1 MNVQFY
7 RDSVQR
13 HGLGATIHH
22 AVYRA
27 ANHLADVAVWDAIA
41 ITRDMLDE
49 RFLQHEGS
57 IHGRMVEASAMRPYV
72 ADPVNQLADAFV
84 DEAAARGDRCYVV
97 FDGDHLASY
106 GWYSTRPM
114 RLTEVRGAPVL
125 HYDPRYAYMYHTF
138 TRPEQRGR
146 RLNNR
151 CIAAALDDWTRAGF
165 SGLLAYVVSS
175 NHASLK
181 SCKRMGFQTFGH
193 VIVLTVGAHQRW
205 SVTPGCKKYGFRVE
219 AAAS

>member
-1 MNVQFY
+1 MNLRYY

-27 ANHLADVAVWDAIA
+27 ANHLVEVAVWDAIA
-41 ITRDMLDE
+41 ITRATLDE
-49 RFLQHEGS
+49 SFLRREGG
-57 IHGRMVEASAMRPYV
+57 IRGRMIEAAAMRPYV
-72 ADPVNQLADAFV
+72 ADPENQLTDAFI
-84 DEAAARGDRCYVV
+84 DEATARGDRCYVL
-97 FDGDHLASY
+97 FDGDDIVNY

-125 HYDPRYAYMYHTF
+125 HYDPSYAYMYHTF
-138 TRPEQRGR
+138 TRPEHRGR
-146 RLNNR
+146 RLNNL

-165 SGLLAYVVSS
+165 SGLVAYIVSS

-181 SCKRMGFQTFGH
+181 SCTRMGFQTFGH
-193 VIVLTVGAHQRW
+193 VIVLTLGAHQRW
-205 SVTPGCKKYGFRVE
+205 SVTPGCEKYGLRIE
-219 AAAS
+219 AATT

>member
-1 MNVQFY
+1 MDLRYY

-27 ANHLADVAVWDAIA
+27 ASHLAEVAVWDAIV
-41 ITRDMLDE
+41 ITRDMLE
-49 RFLQHEGS
+49 EGFLQRGDRVR
-57 IHGRMVEASAMRPYV
+57 GRMVEAAAMRPYV
-72 ADPVNQLADAFV
+72 ADAENQLTDAFI
-84 DEAAARGDRCYVV
+84 DEATARGDRCYVL
-97 FDGDHLASY
+97 FDGDDIASY
-106 GWYSTRPM
+106 GWYSTGPV

-125 HYDPRYAYMYHTF
+125 HYDPSYAYMYHTF
-138 TRPEQRGR
+138 TRPEHRGR

-165 SGLLAYVVSS
+165 SGLVAYIVSS

-181 SCKRMGFQTFGH
+181 SCKRMGFQIFGH
-193 VIVLTVGAHQRW
+193 VLLLTVGVHQLW

-219 AAAS
+219 ASAT